1 MVIRFKKSSC
11 FLLAGE
17 ALPTPPNN
25 SNGTQN
31 RDGEILRGSD
41 QSRNGQHV
49 DEGKKIYSVLFA
61 SNINSLTPWPPNYML
76 CRCCVLCS
84 LNTDKKNQHCWGRE
98 GDTGKGERNISKT
111 LENCIL
117 LQSDVSTLLSLIVA
131 CFFQCMQIRG
141 IIIIYRHYMHPPN
154 IPAIFSEVKCLS
166 LLKFPKLVD
175 DFRT

>member
-76 CRCCVLCS
+76 CRCCVLYS
-84 LNTDKKNQHCWGRE
+84 LNTDKKISIVEGGRGIPERGREIFQRHLKIVFYCKVMSQHC
-98 GDTGKGERNISKT
+98 
-111 LENCIL
+111 CH
-117 LQSDVSTLLSLIVA
+117 SL
-131 CFFQCMQIRG
+131 
-141 IIIIYRHYMHPPN
+141 
-154 IPAIFSEVKCLS
+154 
-166 LLKFPKLVD
+166 
-175 DFRT
+175 